1 VPSRSAPD
9 GVTLLAVACYAASAA
24 VCWVASTG
32 HAPFGD
38 LRIYRSGG
46 AAVLHGARLYDLRFA
61 WNLGFT
67 YPPFAALVFTLLAAT
82 PWPVVPP
89 IVTGI
94 SVVLLPVTLWLALRL
109 PRRPRGPRAPRGAR
123 GSRGPRGA
131 RAPRGTRRSARTAP
145 NDRPPAG
152 DSRPGPRLDGRRAVR
167 LALAGAAVAVWLEPV
182 RTNLAYGQ
190 INLVI
195 TALILFDLSREDP
208 ARLKGAAIG
217 LAAGLKLTP
226 AIFVVYLAM
235 TGRYRAAAV
244 SAATF
249 AVTVAAGFAVD
260 PSDST
265 QFWARTFANP
275 ERIGRIENAAN
286 QSLRGALARVL
297 HTTNVQPWWLI
308 AAVTVGL
315 AGLGLAAAAGR
326 SGDEAAGF
334 SLCAV
339 TALLVS
345 PVSWSHHWVL
355 AVPALLVLA
364 VSAWRSRSAWL
375 MTATT
380 ALAVTGWSR
389 IIWQVPI
396 GQGQHAELHLD
407 PLQLGYSDAYVAAG
421 LAVLA
426 VAGSRLAR
434 ERLARERLARE
445 SRAVRERPRD
455 GGDPDA
461 VVVAAAHGAE

>member
-1 VPSRSAPD
+1 M
-9 GVTLLAVACYAASAA
+9 
-24 VCWVASTG
+24 
-32 HAPFGD
+32 
-38 LRIYRSGG
+38 
-46 AAVLHGARLYDLRFA
+46 
-61 WNLGFT
+61 
-67 YPPFAALVFTLLAAT
+67 
-82 PWPVVPP
+82 
-89 IVTGI
+89 
-94 SVVLLPVTLWLALRL
+94 
-109 PRRPRGPRAPRGAR
+109 
-123 GSRGPRGA
+123 
-131 RAPRGTRRSARTAP
+131 AP
-145 NDRPPAG
+145 NDRSPAD
-152 DSRPGPRLDGRRAVR
+152 DSASAPRLDGRRAAR

-182 RTNLAYGQ
+182 RTDLAYGQ

-195 TALILFDLSREDP
+195 TALILYDLSREDR

-226 AIFVVYLAM
+226 VIFVVYLAM
-235 TGRYRAAAV
+235 TRRYRAAAV

-249 AVTVAAGFAVD
+249 AVTVAAGFAAD

-265 QFWARTFANP
+265 QFWARTFASP

-297 HTTNVQPWWLI
+297 HTTTIQPWWLM

-315 AGLGLAAAAGR
+315 AGLSLAAAAGR
-326 SGDEAAGF
+326 RGDEAAGF

-375 MTATT
+375 ITAAA

-389 IIWQVPI
+389 IVWQVPI

-426 VAGSRLAR
+426 VTGSRLAR
-434 ERLARERLARE
+434 QSRGMRER
-445 SRAVRERPRD
+445 SRDR
-455 GGDPDA
+455 GDPDA
-461 VVVAAAHGAE
+461 VVVAAARGAK

>member
-1 VPSRSAPD
+1 M
-9 GVTLLAVACYAASAA
+9 TLVAVACYAASAA
-24 VCWVASTG
+24 VCCLVASTG

-82 PWPVVPP
+82 PWPVVPA

-109 PRRPRGPRAPRGAR
+109 PRRPRGPRGAR

-152 DSRPGPRLDGRRAVR
+152 DSQPGPRLDGRRAVR

-235 TGRYRAAAV
+235 TRRYRAAAV

-249 AVTVAAGFAVD
+249 AVTVAAGFAAD
-260 PSDST
+260 PSDSI

-355 AVPALLVLA
+355 AGPALLVLA

-375 MTATT
+375 ITATT

-434 ERLARERLARE
+434 E
-445 SRAVRERPRD
+445 SRGVMERPRD
-455 GGDPDA
+455 RGDRDD
-461 VVVAAAHGAE
+461 VVVAVAHGAQ

>member
-1 VPSRSAPD
+1 M
-9 GVTLLAVACYAASAA
+9 
-24 VCWVASTG
+24 
-32 HAPFGD
+32 
-38 LRIYRSGG
+38 
-46 AAVLHGARLYDLRFA
+46 LHGARLYDLRFA

-89 IVTGI
+89 VVTAI

-109 PRRPRGPRAPRGAR
+109 PRGPRGPRPAPPAA
-123 GSRGPRGA
+123 RGPRGA
-131 RAPRGTRRSARTAP
+131 GGTRGPRATRGSATTAP
-145 NDRPPAG
+145 NDRSPAG
-152 DSRPGPRLDGRRAVR
+152 DSRPGPRLDGRRAAR

-182 RTNLAYGQ
+182 RTDLAYGQ

-195 TALILFDLSREDP
+195 MALILYDLSREDP

-326 SGDEAAGF
+326 RGDEAAGF

-375 MTATT
+375 ITATM
-380 ALAVTGWSR
+380 ALAVIGWSR
-389 IIWQVPI
+389 LIWQVPI

-434 ERLARERLARE
+434 ERLARE